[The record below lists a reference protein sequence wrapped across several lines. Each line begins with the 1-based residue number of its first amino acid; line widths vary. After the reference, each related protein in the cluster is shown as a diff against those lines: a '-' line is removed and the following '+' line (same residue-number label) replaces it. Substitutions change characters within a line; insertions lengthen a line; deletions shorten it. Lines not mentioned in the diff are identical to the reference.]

1 MRLEAVG
8 LLQTWKNAFNADPYH
23 CLDKI
28 EKEIKEK
35 TKNRNKIPLTLKGLS
50 GAFLVLGIGYAL
62 AITVLI
68 FEVAHHNLK
77 KRKGILDMTAQNKMQ
92 WKLEFRVIDL
102 TFATFSRFNGVI
114 KTVVK

>member
-1 MRLEAVG
+1 MMRLEAVG

-50 GAFLVLGIGYAL
+50 GAFFSSRNRLCIGNYG
-62 AITVLI
+62 TD
-68 FEVAHHNLK
+68 F
-77 KRKGILDMTAQNKMQ
+77 
-92 WKLEFRVIDL
+92 
-102 TFATFSRFNGVI
+102 
-114 KTVVK
+114 